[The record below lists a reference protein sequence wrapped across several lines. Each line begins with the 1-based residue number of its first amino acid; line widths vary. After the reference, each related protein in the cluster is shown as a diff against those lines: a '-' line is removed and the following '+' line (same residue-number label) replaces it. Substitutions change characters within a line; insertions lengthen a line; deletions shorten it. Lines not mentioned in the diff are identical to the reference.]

1 MSHLANLVKIS
12 IKQGICQSRSH
23 AYQMTNREH
32 QTIGHR
38 RLDDGVEISD
48 IIENVDEVE
57 REPAAHEDHHN
68 NDEKIDCLLS
78 S

>member
-1 MSHLANLVKIS
+1 
-12 IKQGICQSRSH
+12 
-23 AYQMTNREH
+23 MTNREH